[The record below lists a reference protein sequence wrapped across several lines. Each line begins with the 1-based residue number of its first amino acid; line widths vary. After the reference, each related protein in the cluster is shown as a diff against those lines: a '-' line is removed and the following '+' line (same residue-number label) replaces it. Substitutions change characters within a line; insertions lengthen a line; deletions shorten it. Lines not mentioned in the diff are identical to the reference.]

1 MPRVETKEVEKLT
14 NLLVTNAKLKLD
26 CSAYTGKNRKLLI
39 VEGETDKIFFEH
51 VKNETVDCIVAERV
65 FNSDSMFRTVST
77 GRVNCK
83 DSIVKIIYAI
93 TKIPS
98 MIVQYPENLDDW
110 DLYGM
115 VDLDDGI
122 DNSVE
127 SLPRLLVTDTHDLET
142 LLLSTDPTILSRLEG
157 CNISAEDTVKAY
169 FVAYQLGIV
178 RKLLSGYY
186 DSKSFDLQKLSC
198 GSEQVNFGAF
208 VKEVKINLADL
219 INYVTEESSEKY
231 SSERIRSILNK
242 TLNGKIGKKYFQ
254 TNGLWKQDI
263 TAFDFSSIEN
273 FWKIVNGHD
282 ILQLLQY
289 YNADVFSAFSRTGKA
304 LNRGFEVKLIDTYDY
319 SKFRKTKLYG
329 KMKELGLICTP

>member
-1 MPRVETKEVEKLT
+1 
-14 NLLVTNAKLKLD
+14 
-26 CSAYTGKNRKLLI
+26 
-39 VEGETDKIFFEH
+39 
-51 VKNETVDCIVAERV
+51 
-65 FNSDSMFRTVST
+65 MF
-77 GRVNCK
+77 
-83 DSIVKIIYAI
+83 AI

-98 MIVQYPENLDDW
+98 IIIKYPEDLEKW
-110 DLYGM
+110 DLYGL
-115 VDLDDGI
+115 VDLDADEERDTENI
-122 DNSVE
+122 
-127 SLPRLLVTDTHDLET
+127 PRLLVTDTHDLET
-142 LLLSTDPTILSRLEG
+142 LLLSTDPTILSRLES

-208 VKEVKINLADL
+208 VKEAKINLADL
-219 INYVTEESSEKY
+219 INYLTEESSEKY
-231 SSERIRSILNK
+231 SSERIRNILSK

-254 TNGLWKQDI
+254 ANGLWKQDI

-304 LNRGFEVKLIDTYDY
+304 LNREFEVKLIDTYDY
-319 SKFRKTKLYG
+319 SKFGKTKLYG
-329 KMKELGLICTP
+329 KMKELGLICAP